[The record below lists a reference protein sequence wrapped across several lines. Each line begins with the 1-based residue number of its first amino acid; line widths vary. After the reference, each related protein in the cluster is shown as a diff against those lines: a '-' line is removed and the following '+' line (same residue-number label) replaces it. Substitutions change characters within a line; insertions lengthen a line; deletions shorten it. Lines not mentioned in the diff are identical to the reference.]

1 MADGDSLIVL
11 GEDDV
16 GVLEDALDF
25 VNALPRTDGKAMRGR
40 RTGVIS
46 PIVQLV
52 QITSGTADGTTHRY
66 PGKVIQASSDGTTLS
81 LTQLAT
87 CEAIDANGGALAA
100 GYYLGIL
107 SGTKTDGTP
116 LYEVIAGVPDILA
129 DRTHA
134 GDVSLA
140 VQEMG
145 AGLKIFGDA
154 ISATYN
160 YETWWMPSGYVGPS
174 SHIAG
179 AALDTYG
186 HIVINGT
193 DSELRWSINFPSFAS
208 SYNPNSSLGTHS
220 PFYALDGFPNSFTCV
235 FSISDWSLSVLRM
248 NFGFVNAHGNFPAN
262 ALNGTPPG
270 LGWYYDCDAVNGG
283 LVTYPRFGVCDDSGT
298 RFLGRT
304 LGSLPGSVFKG
315 GLFVDG
321 PVYPGSD
328 GGTFP

>member
-40 RTGVIS
+40 RTGVVS

-87 CEAIDANGGALAA
+87 CEAIDANGGALEA

-116 LYEVIAGVPDILA
+116 LYEVIAGEPDVLA
-129 DRTHA
+129 DHTHA
-134 GDVSLA
+134 GDVSLDTGYPGQ
-140 VQEMG
+140 VMG
-145 AGLKIFGDA
+145 DGVKIFLGIFSSKTTGWLNPGFNYGDA
-154 ISATYN
+154 AAEFYGDTFISGTLSRLIW
-160 YETWWMPSGYVGPS
+160 TVTSPSYGP
-174 SHIAG
+174 
-179 AALDTYG
+179 
-186 HIVINGT
+186 
-193 DSELRWSINFPSFAS
+193 AS
-208 SYNPNSSLGTHS
+208 STDTGATSAYGNPAPVGLAKSFVIAYSI
-220 PFYALDGFPNSFTCV
+220 DGVPN
-235 FSISDWSLSVLRM
+235 RM
-248 NFGFVNAHGNFPAN
+248 SFGFTNSAGNYPGVGSTPGEGFYYQALPAGN
-262 ALNGTPPG
+262 N
-270 LGWYYDCDAVNGG
+270 G
-283 LVTYPRFGVCDDSGT
+283 LVACPGFGVVDNAGVLT
-298 RFLGRT
+298 MGRT

>member
-11 GEDDV
+11 GKDDV

-40 RTGVIS
+40 RTGVVS

-52 QITSGTADGTTHRY
+52 QITSGTADVTSHRY

-87 CEAIDANGGALAA
+87 CEAIDANGGALEA

-116 LYEVIAGVPDILA
+116 LYEVIAGEPDVLA
-129 DRTHA
+129 DHVTA

-140 VQEMG
+140 EQFLG
-145 AGLKIFGDA
+145 AGLKKFSDGIFATRDYTTWHTPAYSVGTFAANFFGDVIIDGTA
-154 ISATYN
+154 SRLVWSVGTPAFSG
-160 YETWWMPSGYVGPS
+160 EVFPSGASGPTSPYYKVIAGLAESFVIVYSVGAAPDANPNRMS
-174 SHIAG
+174 FGFTNSDGNFPGVLAAG
-179 AALDTYG
+179 AAPG
-186 HIVINGT
+186 QG
-193 DSELRWSINFPSFAS
+193 
-208 SYNPNSSLGTHS
+208 
-220 PFYALDGFPNSFTCV
+220 FYYQAL
-235 FSISDWSLSVLRM
+235 
-248 NFGFVNAHGNFPAN
+248 PAGQN
-262 ALNGTPPG
+262 
-270 LGWYYDCDAVNGG
+270 G
-283 LVTYPRFGVCDDSGT
+283 LVSYPGFGVVDVTGAVSM
-298 RFLGRT
+298 GRT

>member
-40 RTGVIS
+40 RTGVVS

-52 QITSGTADGTTHRY
+52 QITSGTADMTSHRY
-66 PGKVIQASSDGTTLS
+66 PGKVIQASSDGTTIS

-87 CEAIDANGGALAA
+87 CEAIDANGGALEA

-116 LYEVIAGVPDILA
+116 LYEVISGAPDVLA
-129 DRTHA
+129 DHVTA

-140 VQEMG
+140 EQWLG
-145 AGLKIFGDA
+145 AGLKKFSDGLF
-154 ISATYN
+154 ATYDYGIWN
-160 YETWWMPSGYVGPS
+160 TPGFATGTYAADFYGDVNIEGTTSRLRWSVGTPSFSGEYAPS
-174 SHIAG
+174 SVSGSSSPYHKTLVGNPESFVVVYSLGAAPDGVPNRMSFGFTNSDGNFPGVLAAG
-179 AALDTYG
+179 AAPG
-186 HIVINGT
+186 QG
-193 DSELRWSINFPSFAS
+193 
-208 SYNPNSSLGTHS
+208 
-220 PFYALDGFPNSFTCV
+220 FYYQ
-235 FSISDWSLSVLRM
+235 
-248 NFGFVNAHGNFPAN
+248 
-262 ALNGTPPG
+262 GTPAG
-270 LGWYYDCDAVNGG
+270 HNG
-283 LVTYPRFGVCDDSGT
+283 LVSYPGFGVVDVAGAVAM
-298 RFLGRT
+298 GRT
-304 LGSLPGSVFKG
+304 LGSLPGAVFKG